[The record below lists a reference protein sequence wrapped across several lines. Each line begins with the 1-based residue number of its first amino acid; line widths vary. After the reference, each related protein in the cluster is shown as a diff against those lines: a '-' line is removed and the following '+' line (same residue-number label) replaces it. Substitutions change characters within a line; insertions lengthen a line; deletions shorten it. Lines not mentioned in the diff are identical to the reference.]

1 MTLLLFLLSSADAM
15 INDAFIFYIVW
26 MRNLFDSGGFIV
38 LSTAIIRFLTFIL
51 KEIFTM
57 TDNIFEN
64 IITFEE
70 PSNEFHVLTDEELLL
85 LLDQWPDSDI
95 TVFDDLPDWDCNDDC
110 LMPEWDCDYDDLPFT
125 EGDEGDDDCLMP
137 EWDDE
142 EDDADNYTYF
152 CIDPKTNTWR
162 IL

>member
-1 MTLLLFLLSSADAM
+1 
-15 INDAFIFYIVW
+15 
-26 MRNLFDSGGFIV
+26 
-38 LSTAIIRFLTFIL
+38 
-51 KEIFTM
+51 M

-64 IITFEE
+64 VITFEE

-110 LMPEWDCDYDDLPFT
+110 LMPEWD
-125 EGDEGDDDCLMP
+125 
-137 EWDDE
+137 DE
-142 EDDADNYTYF
+142 EDDADNYIYF